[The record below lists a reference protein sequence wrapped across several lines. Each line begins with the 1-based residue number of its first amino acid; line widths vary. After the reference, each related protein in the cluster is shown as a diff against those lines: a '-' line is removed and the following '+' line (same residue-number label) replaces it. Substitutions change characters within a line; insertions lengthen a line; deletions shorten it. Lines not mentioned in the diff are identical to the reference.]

1 MTAKRL
7 FLALAVAFALWFWW
21 AVPLKGLRQ
30 GTEAAMLREQDAERA
45 ELTAGTG
52 LTMAVQDAQDVI
64 DQYQEI
70 LQWVG
75 DPITQSNEADF
86 IDVCPMMKEWLSEIV
101 GEIGYYTCGVSHAQP
116 AEGHARILPI
126 GLRLRSPAD
135 GFESPAEKAERLV
148 LTVEE
153 NPAMLLLAF
162 TVGEDDPTRSDSEGN
177 LITPSMDADLTVHFY
192 VKAIPPED
200 EMAAAEQAAADRAA
214 ALDSGAMLEDL
225 LEREPHENQP

>member
-1 MTAKRL
+1 MTAKKL
-7 FLALAVAFALWFWW
+7 LLALVVAFVLWFWW

-30 GTEAAMLREQDAERA
+30 GTETAMLREQEAERA
-45 ELTAGTG
+45 ELAAGTG

-64 DQYQEI
+64 DQYQGI

-86 IDVCPMMKEWLSEIV
+86 IDVCPMMREWLSEIV
-101 GEIGYYTCGVSHAQP
+101 GEIAHYTCAVDPAQP
-116 AEGHARILPI
+116 AEGGARILPI

-148 LTVEE
+148 LAVEE
-153 NPAMLLLAF
+153 EPSMLLMSF
-162 TVGEDDPTRSDSEGN
+162 TAGEDDPDRFDSEGN
-177 LITPSMDADLTVHFY
+177 LVTPNADVDLRVHFY

-200 EMAAAEQAAADRAA
+200 EVAAAEKTAADRAT
-214 ALDSGAMLEDL
+214 ALESGAILEDL
-225 LEREPHENQP
+225 LEREPHEHQP